1 MSSLCDVVVVGSSM
15 IDFVVYVDELPLP
28 GMTIFGTKFNRNYGG
43 KGANQAVQV
52 ARLNGKVSFVSMV
65 GNDSLGQEYRNQLQ
79 SVEGV
84 NTDFLC
90 TSTTDNMSGTA
101 HIVVA
106 KNGSNQIVVVPG
118 ANYDLQEEN
127 IHEVIHSITY
137 SLTQSLPHLTHTGC
151 IKTVKSYSLSE

>member
-1 MSSLCDVVVVGSSM
+1 
-15 IDFVVYVDELPLP
+15 
-28 GMTIFGTKFNRNYGG
+28 
-43 KGANQAVQV
+43 
-52 ARLNGKVSFVSMV
+52 
-65 GNDSLGQEYRNQLQ
+65 LGQEYRNQLQ
-79 SVEGV
+79 SIEGV

-90 TSTTDNMSGTA
+90 TSIADNMSGTA

-127 IHEVIHSITY
+127 IHEVISAIT
-137 SLTQSLPHLTHTGC
+137 LTHTHLLTHLTHSFIHSLTHSLTHLLTHLTHSGC